1 MEGVWEGTSV
11 WRVCEGACGVCV
23 RVLVCG
29 GCIWQ
34 LVENLMA
41 FVVKYLHSNIT
52 AI

>member
-1 MEGVWEGTSV
+1 M
-11 WRVCEGACGVCV
+11 VCEGAGV

-29 GCIWQ
+29 RYIWQ

-52 AI
+52 AV